1 MSVYMI
7 HLRPSLTRLC
17 YCKCLGTFTTTDYII
32 KTESVEL
39 CIIPASWYSIH
50 TTLFLS
56 STLLDHIGKICLR
69 FLLPK
74 MLLMYKN
81 HSRRCIAQ
89 QEQYKGPNK
98 KYI

>member
-1 MSVYMI
+1 MI
-7 HLRPSLTRLC
+7 LLRALLSRLC
-17 YCKCLGTFTTTDYII
+17 YWKCLGTFITIDYII
-32 KTESVEL
+32 KTESVTL
-39 CIIPASWYSIH
+39 CNIPASWYSILM
-50 TTLFLS
+50 TLSLS
-56 STLLDHIGKICLR
+56 STLLDHIEKICLR

-81 HSRRCIAQ
+81 HSQRYIAQ